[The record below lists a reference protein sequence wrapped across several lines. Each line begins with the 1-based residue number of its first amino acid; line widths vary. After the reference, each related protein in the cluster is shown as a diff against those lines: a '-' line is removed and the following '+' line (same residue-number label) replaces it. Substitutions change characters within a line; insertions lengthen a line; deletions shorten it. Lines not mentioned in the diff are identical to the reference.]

1 VITGSIST
9 ATAYFRR
16 TLPAACIAVTVAC
29 FPATAAALV
38 IQQPAGDRSSDPG
51 IKELIQQYTTALQS
65 LDAVAVKKV
74 QPSIDAETLKKAFK
88 EMRSL
93 EVKIEDVRVLS
104 ADGTTARV
112 SGRVT
117 QTLTP
122 KAGSKQTTSVTRVMR
137 LRKSGGAWQIDG
149 FER

>member
-1 VITGSIST
+1 VTTTGISS
-9 ATAYFRR
+9 ATRSSCRR
-16 TLPAACIAVTVAC
+16 LLVVCVALLALGSPA
-29 FPATAAALV
+29 FAALV
-38 IQQPAGDRSSDPG
+38 QQVTPDRAQDPG
-51 IKELIQQYTTALQS
+51 IKALIQQYTAALQS

-74 QPSIDAETLKKAFK
+74 QPAIDVETLKKAFK
-88 EMRSL
+88 EMRAL
-93 EVKIEDVRVLS
+93 EVKIDDVKVLS
-104 ADGTTARV
+104 TDGSTARV

-137 LRKSGGAWQIDG
+137 LRKGGGGWQIDG

>member
-1 VITGSIST
+1 MTTTGISS
-9 ATAYFRR
+9 ATRSSCRR
-16 TLPAACIAVTVAC
+16 LLPVVCVALLALAA
-29 FPATAAALV
+29 PAFAALV
-38 IQQPAGDRSSDPG
+38 QQVTPDRAQDPG
-51 IKELIQQYTTALQS
+51 IKALIQQYTAALQS

-74 QPSIDAETLKKAFK
+74 QPSIDVETLKKAFK
-88 EMRSL
+88 EMRAL
-93 EVKIEDVRVLS
+93 EVKIDDVKVLS
-104 ADGTTARV
+104 TDGSTARV

-137 LRKSGGAWQIDG
+137 LRKGGGGWQIDG